1 MLSYNTPYI
10 QESTV
15 KSHNHAPENQLMYK
29 KLPKSPKQENQ
40 YLEQNEFFLC
50 YKM

>member
-10 QESTV
+10 QQSTV
-15 KSHNHAPENQLMYK
+15 KSHNPAPENQLMYK

-40 YLEQNEFFLC
+40 YSEQNDVFLF
-50 YKM
+50 YKR